1 MAVPQKAI
9 ERRLAAIMMT
19 DIVGYSR
26 LMGLDD
32 VATLQAMEDLRRS
45 VIDPAVARHHG
56 RIVKTIGDGLLVEFA
71 SVIDAVTCALTI
83 QRGARSRST
92 AHSDQLSLLLRVGIN
107 LGEVVVQ
114 DGDLFGEGVNVA
126 ARLERLSEP
135 GGICLTREVRD
146 HLQDQ
151 FNLLFTDL
159 GKQKLKN
166 IARPVHVVGIS
177 PEEIANLPK
186 EDSDAIGPVAPHTSS
201 SSEGFQALPH
211 RLSLM
216 VLPFTATSDSSDQSH
231 FAEGITE
238 TLTTD
243 LSRIRRSFVIAPST
257 ARLYQDPQMDLQ
269 QVGRDLGVRYLLKG
283 SIQRS
288 DTRIRVN
295 AQLLDSHTS
304 SHVWSERFDGDSS
317 DLFGLQDQITGRIAN
332 SIDREI
338 TVAALRDSEARR
350 MAPDAVDCLM
360 RGIAASYSPQSL
372 QSVQQQEA
380 FFQQATALDPSNSEA
395 LARLAWSILLQELPL
410 QHSSST
416 EVSQDRVREAADAAW
431 TGLMHDPDNARAHLA
446 LALVHRLHGDPKGM
460 ALESETAVA
469 LDRNLANAYTSL
481 AMALIWLGRPRE
493 SLPAVEQAMRLDPR
507 SPQFGVFLS
516 VLGRAQLLLG
526 SPEAAADCFARAQLL
541 PSSLPNVHAG
551 AAMAHVLL
559 GDLDAARAAARRA
572 LDLAPG
578 FRMSHSAYAPLA
590 QSPDLYRKLYSEVIL
605 PAAQQATLPI

>member
-1 MAVPQKAI
+1 MPQKAV

-19 DIVGYSR
+19 DIVGYSH

-32 VATLQAMEDLRRS
+32 VATLEAMDGLRRS

-56 RIVKTIGDGLLVEFA
+56 RIVKTIGDGLMVEFA
-71 SVIDAVTCALTI
+71 SVVDAVTCALTI
-83 QRGARSRST
+83 QQGSMSRNM
-92 AHSDQLSLLLRVGIN
+92 AHPDPPLLLLRVGIN

-126 ARLERLSEP
+126 ARLERLSKP

-146 HLQDQ
+146 HLQGR
-151 FNLLFTDL
+151 FNLSFADM
-159 GKQKLKN
+159 GEQELKN
-166 IARPVHVVGIS
+166 IARPVHVFGIS
-177 PEEIANLPK
+177 PEVIATLPK
-186 EDSDAIGPVAPHTSS
+186 EASGEIGPNASQMSSTSR
-201 SSEGFQALPH
+201 GFQALPPH
-211 RLSLM
+211 LSLM

-257 ARLYQDPQMDLQ
+257 ARVYRDPQMDLQ
-269 QVGRDLGVRYLLKG
+269 QVGRDLGVRYMLRG

-288 DTRIRVN
+288 GSRLRVN
-295 AQLLDSHTS
+295 AQLLDSQTG

-317 DLFGLQDQITGRIAN
+317 DLFDLQDQITGRIAN
-332 SIDREI
+332 SLDREI
-338 TVAALRDSEARR
+338 TVAALRDREMRR
-350 MAPDAVDCLM
+350 MAPDAVDFLM

-380 FFQQATALDPSNSEA
+380 FYRQATALDPSNSEA
-395 LARLAWSILLQELPL
+395 LARLAWSILMQELPL

-416 EVSQDRVREAADAAW
+416 ETSQDRVREAADAAR
-431 TGLMHDPDNARAHLA
+431 TGLIHDPDNARAHLA
-446 LALVHRLHGDPKGM
+446 LAIVHRLHGDPRGM

-469 LDRNLANAYTSL
+469 LDRNLANAHTSL
-481 AMALIWLGRPRE
+481 AMALILLGRPRE
-493 SLPAVEQAMRLDPR
+493 GMLAVEQAMRLDPR
-507 SPQFGVFLS
+507 SPDFGVFLS

-526 SPEAAADCFARAQLL
+526 NPEAAADCFARAQLL

-551 AAMAHVLL
+551 AAVAHALL

-605 PAAQQATLPI
+605 PAARRVNLPI

>member
-1 MAVPQKAI
+1 MAVLQKAV

-32 VATLQAMEDLRRS
+32 VATLQAMDDLRRS
-45 VIDPAVARHHG
+45 IIDPAVVRHHG

-71 SVIDAVTCALTI
+71 SVIDAVACAMAI
-83 QRGARSRST
+83 QQGSISRNT
-92 AHSDQLSLLLRVGIN
+92 AHPDQPSLLLRAGIN

-114 DGDLFGEGVNVA
+114 EGDLFGEGINIA

-146 HLQDQ
+146 HLQDR
-151 FNLLFTDL
+151 FNLPFADL
-159 GKQKLKN
+159 GEQRLKN
-166 IARPVHVVGIS
+166 IARPVHVFGIS
-177 PEEIANLPK
+177 PEVIASLPK
-186 EDSDAIGPVAPHTSS
+186 EASGETGPMASQMSSTSR
-201 SSEGFQALPH
+201 GFQALPP

-216 VLPFTATSDSSDQSH
+216 VLPFTAPSDSSDQSH

-269 QVGRDLGVRYLLKG
+269 QVGRDLGVRYMLRG
-283 SIQRS
+283 SIQKSGSRL
-288 DTRIRVN
+288 RVN
-295 AQLLDSHTS
+295 AQLLDSHTG

-338 TVAALRDSEARR
+338 TVAAVRDSEARR

-360 RGIAASYSPQSL
+360 RGIAASYGPQSL

-380 FFQQATALDPSNSEA
+380 FFRQATALDPSNSEA
-395 LARLAWSILLQELPL
+395 LARLAWSILMQELPL

-416 EVSQDRVREAADAAW
+416 EISQDRVREAAEAAW
-431 TGLMHDPDNARAHLA
+431 TALVHDPDNARAHLA
-446 LALVHRLHGDPKGM
+446 LAIVHRLHGDPKGM

-481 AMALIWLGRPRE
+481 AMALILLGRPGE
-493 SLPAVEQAMRLDPR
+493 GLLAVEQAMRLDPR
-507 SPQFGVFLS
+507 SPQLGVFLS
-516 VLGRAQLLLG
+516 VLGRAQLLFGNL
-526 SPEAAADCFARAQLL
+526 EAAADCFAKAQLL

-551 AAMAHVLL
+551 AAMVHALL
-559 GDLDAARAAARRA
+559 GDLDAARAATRQA
-572 LDLAPG
+572 LDSAPD
-578 FRMSHSAYAPLA
+578 FRMSHSAFAPLA
-590 QSPDLYRKLYSEVIL
+590 QSPDLYWKLYSEVIL
-605 PAAQQATLPI
+605 PAAEQANLPV